1 VSVSTKV
8 AGEILEKQ
16 FFMDQ
21 LLSILKQ
28 SPTPALLKIYFFLLA
43 VKEES
48 EKGFLVTFE
57 SDTSHRSGKGMRYA
71 RQVRHFLH
79 RNMIP
84 VQSCEVL
91 ELGKEV

>member
-1 VSVSTKV
+1 
-8 AGEILEKQ
+8 
-16 FFMDQ
+16 
-21 LLSILKQ
+21 
-28 SPTPALLKIYFFLLA
+28 